1 MRKKTSYATLLRPTR
16 LLISE
21 KSDTYTIIWQVR
33 VLTYVPCTINVQKR
47 DKIQYVTKNYTNSYI
62 FTILTCSD
70 TSVTI
75 L

>member
-70 TSVTI
+70 TSVSI